1 MRCLNILPNHVGSDF
16 HWFCSQ
22 RRLTEKRILLLALLS
37 ALTCLAPGPT
47 AAQDLDNVT
56 IAGRVA
62 DQNGAVIPGATV
74 TATLVKTKIERT
86 MVADG
91 DGHYKLIQLEPGVYN
106 VKASFTNFAAEE
118 KTDLTTV
125 AGQNVQLDFTL
136 KPATVT
142 AEAVVVSAA
151 ENPQV
156 DTTRTVVG
164 GTVATREIESLPLN
178 SRSPLDLIFTLG
190 GVAEEPLSTRDIAN
204 DRTSSRSTPEEA
216 GVFSLSG
223 GTAYSNNIT
232 IDGLD
237 NNDDRAARERFTPS
251 IEAIDEVQIIRN
263 QFAAEYG
270 RASGGRVNLR
280 TRGGSNKFRGRGYY
294 FFRDESLNANTWK
307 NNSLGLK
314 RLPLQEQDPGFT
326 LSGPIVIPKLFNGH
340 DRTFFFTAYEYDTL
354 LDSTL
359 INTLVPVQQN
369 PLFPLPAPTTLSG
382 QRLENASSPA
392 ISATVAPFI
401 TGVSTPQRNH
411 IFTTRV
417 DHTFTDLH
425 NGSFVFQLGRL
436 NNLRQ
441 FGGGNRLAQA
451 LEGKTRNTDAISY
464 SDNYVFSAK
473 AVAQTRFQFS
483 RLTPAVEATGG
494 TTTPVVLIGIND
506 PLKLVSG
513 TLVAGTSTSG
523 ATNRRE
529 TRFQVQEIFSY
540 VHGPH
545 SLKFGGDIQRIKST
559 FIDLSDATGTWDF
572 DSAGD
577 FLLNTPSRFRQ
588 NFLTTSTQHNTYIGI
603 FAQDEWRLKPNLTF
617 SYGVRWEDENILR
630 DLNNFGPRVAFA
642 YDPFKSGKTVIRGG
656 AGIFYNRVLLRTIDD
671 FTFGNQQLFLDTD
684 ALVDTTTGKVL
695 TDAQRRAFIAAN
707 LHFPQTLTADSA
719 LVKQFGVRN
728 TGTGGSSGG
737 VLRRLDPDL
746 RIPESYQA
754 NVGFERQIG
763 RNMVFEANYTWN
775 RGLHLW
781 REFNVNAPALPK
793 GYKNFTTY
801 LASHDFANFLNVP
814 GGVRP
819 LLNTSTA
826 GDLVRFVLVPP
837 DPANPNSV
845 VRIVEFGV
853 PISLV
858 NLNSTTSTTSVNTAL
873 AALNPFRPD
882 PSKGEVEQLIPVGN
896 SFYHGLV
903 IEVRNRF
910 RQGKN
915 GASVSFRAV
924 YTLSFLTDD
933 GIVNTSDA
941 LIAGD
946 FRSERSRSLQDRR
959 HRFAFSATIDT
970 PKSLARLRISPV
982 LRIASSA
989 PFNIGLGGADRN
1001 LDDIG
1006 NDRPFFNGDP
1016 STLVWRRPGQTIDAS
1031 ILNQF
1036 TQPTIGQTGDLP
1048 RNAGAGPGQFIFDLS
1063 VSREFKLSDKVR
1075 LRPVVEF
1082 NNVMNKTVFSFG
1094 SEFIDFSSFSPTSSA
1109 ASRQS
1114 FLDSFLV
1121 PTRTMRPREIRLGM
1135 RLDF

>member
-1 MRCLNILPNHVGSDF
+1 M
-16 HWFCSQ
+16 Q
-22 RRLTEKRILLLALLS
+22 RPGKLFFLLLLVTALL
-37 ALTCLAPGPT
+37 CLSPLPAQ
-47 AAQDLDNVT
+47 AQDLDTVT
-56 IAGRVA
+56 IAGHVR
-62 DQNGAVIPGATV
+62 DQNGAVIPGASV
-74 TATLVKTKIERT
+74 TATLVKTKAGRT
-86 MVADG
+86 VVADG
-91 DGHYKLIQLEPGVYN
+91 DGRYKIIQLEPGVYS
-106 VKASFTNFAAEE
+106 VKASFAGFAAEE

-125 AGQNVQLDFTL
+125 AGQNVQMDFTL
-136 KPATVT
+136 KPAAIT
-142 AEAVVVSAA
+142 AEAVIVSAA
-151 ENPQV
+151 GAAQV

-164 GTVATREIESLPLN
+164 GTVTTREIESLPVN

-190 GVAEEPLSTRDIAN
+190 GVAEEPLSTRDLAE

-216 GVFSLSG
+216 GIFSLSG

-280 TRGGSNKFRGRGYY
+280 TRGGSNKFHGRAYF

-326 LSGPIVIPKLFNGH
+326 LSGPIVIPKILNGRN
-340 DRTFFFTAYEYDTL
+340 RTFFFTAYEYDKL

-359 INTLVPVQQN
+359 INTLVPAQQN

-382 QRLENASSPA
+382 QRLENATSPA
-392 ISATVAPFI
+392 LSATVAPFI

-411 IFTTRV
+411 IFTTRI
-417 DHTFTDLH
+417 DHKFTDLH
-425 NGSFVFQLGRL
+425 NGSFLFQLGRL
-436 NNLRQ
+436 TNLRQ

-451 LEGKTRNTDAISY
+451 LEGKTRNTNAISY

-483 RLTPAVEATGG
+483 QLTPAVVATGG

-523 ATNRRE
+523 ATDRRE
-529 TRFQVQEIFSY
+529 TRFQFQEIFSY
-540 VHGPH
+540 VSGSH
-545 SLKFGGDIQRIKST
+545 SLKFGGDTQKIKST

-577 FLLNTPSRFRQ
+577 FLANTPSRYRQ
-588 NFLTTSTQHNTYIGI
+588 NFLTTSTQHNTYIGVY
-603 FAQDEWRLKPNLTF
+603 AQDEWRLKPNLMI
-617 SYGVRWEDENILR
+617 SYGLRWENENILR

-684 ALVDTTTGKVL
+684 ALTDPTTGKVL
-695 TDAQRRAFIAAN
+695 TNAQRRAFIAAN
-707 LHFPQTLTADSA
+707 LRFPQTLTADST
-719 LVKQFGVRN
+719 LVKQFAVQN

-737 VLRRLDPDL
+737 VLRRLDPSL

-754 NVGFERQIG
+754 NVGFERQL
-763 RNMVFEANYTWN
+763 RRSMVFEVNYTWN

-793 GYKNFTTY
+793 GFKSLTTY
-801 LASHDFANFLNVP
+801 LASRDFANFLNVP

-819 LLNTSTA
+819 LLNTTTA
-826 GDLVRFVLVPP
+826 GDLVRFVLAPP

-845 VRIVEFGV
+845 VKIIEFGV
-853 PISLV
+853 PISLI
-858 NLNSTTSTTSVNTAL
+858 NLNATTSTTSVNTAL
-873 AALNPFRPD
+873 AALNALRPD
-882 PSKGEVEQLIPVGN
+882 PSRGEVEQLIPVGN

-903 IEVRNRF
+903 VEFRNRF

-915 GASVSFRAV
+915 GASISFRAV

-933 GIVNTSDA
+933 GLVNTSDA

-970 PKSLARLRISPV
+970 PKRLG
-982 LRIASSA
+982 LRIAPVFRISSGA

-1006 NDRPFFNGDP
+1006 NDRPFFNGDL
-1016 STLVWRRPGQTIDAS
+1016 STLTWRRPGQPIDAS

-1036 TQPTIGQTGDLP
+1036 TQPTIGQTGDMP
-1048 RNAGAGPGQFIFDLS
+1048 RNAGTGPGQFIFDLS
-1063 VSREFKLSDKVR
+1063 VSREIKLSDKVR

-1082 NNVMNKTVFSFG
+1082 NNVLNKTVFSFG
-1094 SEFIDFSSFSPTSSA
+1094 SEFIDFSAFSPTSSA
-1109 ASRQS
+1109 ATKQA
-1114 FLDSFLV
+1114 FLDTFLV
-1121 PTRTMRPREIRLGM
+1121 PTRTQRPREIRLGV